1 MGLFDF
7 FKKKPETPTVKVEV
21 LYPNTWENGE
31 APAEPTSLAA
41 EVLQPTAGQAVEIV
55 LPTHEEV
62 APVVTEPVA
71 ETETVETVAEP
82 E

>member
-41 EVLQPTAGQAVEIV
+41 E
-55 LPTHEEV
+55 LPVKRLRLCCQRTRRLRQLWRNR
-62 APVVTEPVA
+62 
-71 ETETVETVAEP
+71 
-82 E
+82 

>member
-41 EVLQPTAGQAVEIV
+41 EVFPPT
-55 LPTHEEV
+55 EETLV
-62 APVVTEPVA
+62 KFLTKK
-71 ETETVETVAEP
+71 
-82 E
+82 